1 MIYILFKLVG
11 CLLAIYGL
19 FILGRT
25 VAVHFFGRSPGK
37 PPRLVVDGINCS
49 PMRPGLVVDCVNYLP
64 MRSGVRMILLVRD
77 AEEQIEYIV
86 RTAVKNDFA
95 SRVMSDNSLVIIDM
109 DSSDNTFLLLEKLQ
123 KDFSNVEVLKFEDR
137 EHIFEDFTIFSHSP
151 K

>member
-1 MIYILFKLVG
+1 MTYILFKLVV

-25 VAVHFFGRSPGK
+25 AAVHISGRSPK
-37 PPRLVVDGINCS
+37 KY
-49 PMRPGLVVDCVNYLP
+49 PGLVVDCVNCSP
-64 MRSGVRMILLVRD
+64 MHPDVRMILLVRD
-77 AEEQIEYIV
+77 AEEQIEYID

-123 KDFSNVEVLKFEDR
+123 KDFSNIEALKFEDR
-137 EHIFEDFTIFSHSP
+137 ELVFEDFTIFSHSP

>member
-1 MIYILFKLVG
+1 LIYILLKIVV

-25 VAVHFFGRSPGK
+25 AAVHIPGRSPK
-37 PPRLVVDGINCS
+37 KHPRLVVDRAICP
-49 PMRPGLVVDCVNYLP
+49 PMYPD
-64 MRSGVRMILLVRD
+64 VRMVLLVRD
-77 AEEQIEYIV
+77 VEEQIEYIV

-95 SRVMSDNSLVIIDM
+95 SRAMSDNSLVIIDM

-123 KDFSNVEVLKFEDR
+123 KDFSNVEALKFEDR
-137 EHIFEDFTIFSHSP
+137 EHILEDFNIFSHSP